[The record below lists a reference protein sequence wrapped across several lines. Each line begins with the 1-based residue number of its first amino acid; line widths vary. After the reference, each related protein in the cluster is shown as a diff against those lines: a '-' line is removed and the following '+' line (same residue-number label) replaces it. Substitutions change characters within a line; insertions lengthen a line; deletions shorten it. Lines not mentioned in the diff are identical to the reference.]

1 MGIQTGVRWYLTVV
15 LLFIS
20 LTISNAEHLF
30 MCLLTICM
38 SSLEK
43 CLFRSSTHL
52 LTGLFSKFYLKSSL
66 NWHSLIKVKYQNA
79 LVVPT
84 TSLPSEITSLG
95 VERCPW
101 DPEILKEQCPSFS
114 TALHSWD
121 GEDSCLV
128 SWSLVKADN
137 QCGRQREKHI
147 AFLKTCLADTES
159 WANFKKLTLLPH
171 SPDTSLFVS
180 WSWAAGGAE
189 CFILCLHGCLNQK
202 LWVWYPFAILY
213 WKFRMLF

>member
-1 MGIQTGVRWYLTVV
+1 MYEGSFFPHLLQHLLFADFLDNGVNGVRWYLVVV
-15 LLFIS
+15 LICICLIS
-20 LTISNAEHLF
+20 SDVEHLF
-30 MCLLTICM
+30 MYFLTICM

-121 GEDSCLV
+121 GEEQLPSFLV
-128 SWSLVKADN
+128 P
-137 QCGRQREKHI
+137 G
-147 AFLKTCLADTES
+147 
-159 WANFKKLTLLPH
+159 
-171 SPDTSLFVS
+171 
-180 WSWAAGGAE
+180 
-189 CFILCLHGCLNQK
+189 
-202 LWVWYPFAILY
+202 
-213 WKFRMLF
+213 